1 MTVVAVAGGTGKL
14 GRAIVEALKRATGH
28 SVLILARS
36 ANDHLS
42 KTLDVP
48 VISVDY
54 SNVDSLSN
62 TLEEKKIDTI
72 ISTVPIT
79 DDSSGE
85 SQLNLI
91 DAAIKSPRT
100 KRFVPSEFCIVL
112 NES

>member
-1 MTVVAVAGGTGKL
+1 MWMLTT
-14 GRAIVEALKRATGH
+14 RQ
-28 SVLILARS
+28 

-62 TLEEKKIDTI
+62 TLEENKIDTI

-79 DDSSGE
+79 DDSASE

-100 KRFVPSEFCIVL
+100 KRFVPSEFGIVL
-112 NES
+112 DES